1 MLGYIKPAVDRFSK
15 RYGFTTET
23 IRECRRMLKLVEQGG
38 SATDKANAERRLKEA
53 GEARSELDI
62 FKKDLNGY
70 VRFYE
75 FVSQITA
82 FDDYE
87 MERLCVF
94 ARHLLPLLR
103 QEILEEDE
111 IDLSAVM
118 LTHYNLKAKRT
129 QDLKLKEDAEG
140 YGLKGISALGS
151 AAPKEEKKDFISEL
165 LARMNDLFGVEVT
178 EGDKLDW
185 LHGMASKLSENETLM
200 EQVNNNDRDAIM
212 LGDYP
217 KAVDEA
223 VIARMDTQQG
233 MSLDYLSAPEKA
245 VALQHLLLDLL
256 LKGIG
261 GWRDNAAK

>member
-1 MLGYIKPAVDRFSK
+1 
-15 RYGFTTET
+15 
-23 IRECRRMLKLVEQGG
+23 
-38 SATDKANAERRLKEA
+38 
-53 GEARSELDI
+53 
-62 FKKDLNGY
+62 
-70 VRFYE
+70 
-75 FVSQITA
+75 
-82 FDDYE
+82 

-140 YGLKGISALGS
+140 YGLQGISALGS

-185 LHGMASKLSENETLM
+185 LHGMASKLSENKTLM

>member
-1 MLGYIKPAVDRFSK
+1 
-15 RYGFTTET
+15 
-23 IRECRRMLKLVEQGG
+23 
-38 SATDKANAERRLKEA
+38 
-53 GEARSELDI
+53 
-62 FKKDLNGY
+62 
-70 VRFYE
+70 
-75 FVSQITA
+75 
-82 FDDYE
+82 
-87 MERLCVF
+87 
-94 ARHLLPLLR
+94 
-103 QEILEEDE
+103 
-111 IDLSAVM
+111 
-118 LTHYNLKAKRT
+118 
-129 QDLKLKEDAEG
+129 
-140 YGLKGISALGS
+140 
-151 AAPKEEKKDFISEL
+151 
-165 LARMNDLFGVEVT
+165 MNDLFGVEVT

-185 LHGMASKLSENETLM
+185 LHGMASKLSENTTLM